1 MKDQLKDQL
10 GDLYRLAIK
19 EESVPLK
26 PADAARLAGM
36 SRKSVYRYLKAGS
49 VITPAGVVPFK
60 RDSNGMVSGVRLESI
75 KELLNA
81 LPRPGRK
88 FETHYKK
95 RKKLGGKT
103 PDQIKGGTYGKRQEN
118 IWRLSRILAMIDH
131 VETRDELAK
140 IRDFA
145 RKKFNRL

>member
-1 MKDQLKDQL
+1 MKDKLKD
-10 GDLYRLAIK
+10 LYKQAIK
-19 EESVPLK
+19 AESVPLK
-26 PADAARLAGM
+26 PADAARISGM

-49 VITPAGVVPFK
+49 VITPAGEVPFS
-60 RDSNGMVSGVRLESI
+60 RDSNGMVSGVKLECIKRLLE
-75 KELLNA
+75 A
-81 LPRPGRK
+81 VPRPGRK

-95 RKKLGGKT
+95 RRNQGDKT
-103 PDQIKGGTYGKRQEN
+103 PEMVKGAAYGKGQEN
-118 IWRLSRILAMIDH
+118 IWRISRILAMIDH